1 MNIFSYSTL
10 IMFGIMA
17 PSTEAASLLLD
28 FGTGTP
34 SGGTSG
40 VATLADAEKSPG
52 YSAHVGET
60 TYNYGNSSTS
70 SSLLYGD
77 GSPATG
83 VTVTIAAE
91 STIGNNVI
99 NFASG
104 PALNYTGVTGT
115 GVTVPGSA
123 YAGNSPARQ
132 AVFRNGST
140 GSNNSAMG
148 TAISGLSAGTYS
160 IYMVGRNTN
169 SGANDAPANFFLSV
183 IGGGTPASFI
193 FDGAGNTTQLT
204 ASASHTVASL
214 NGAAFESGV
223 THVEFLNVT
232 IAEGETLLLA
242 TEGTGADPR
251 GFINS
256 LEIVAVPEPSMALLP
271 LASIGLIAMRR
282 RRVA

>member
-10 IMFGIMA
+10 IMFGLLV
-17 PSTEAASLLLD
+17 SHSEAASLLLD

-52 YSAHVGET
+52 YSAHVGER
-60 TYNYGNSSTS
+60 TYNYGNSATL
-70 SSLLYGD
+70 SSLVYGD
-77 GSPATG
+77 GSSATG

-104 PALNYTGVTGT
+104 PTLNYTPVTGSA
-115 GVTVPGSA
+115 VNVAGSA

-132 AVFRNGST
+132 AVFRDST
-140 GSNNSAMG
+140 GGGDNSAMG
-148 TAISGLSAGTYS
+148 AAISGLSAGTYS

-169 SGANDAPANFFLSV
+169 GGSSATPANFYLSV
-183 IGGGTPASFI
+183 ISGGTPASFI

-204 ASASHTVASL
+204 ASVSHTVASL
-214 NGAAFESGV
+214 NGAGFESGV
-223 THVEFLNVT
+223 THAEFLNVT
-232 IAEGETLLLA
+232 IAEGQTLLLA
-242 TEGTGADPR
+242 TEGTGTEAR

-256 LEIVAVPEPSMALLP
+256 LEIVSVPEPSMALLP